1 MPSIELLR
9 QLQRAL
15 IGEQEKRMRQ
25 RGLTPGLDGRAQLY
39 VKLDQMRENR
49 DRLGSPYPEMS
60 PKERADLET
69 YLRETAERHATAAK
83 S

>member
-15 IGEQEKRMRQ
+15 IGEQEKRMKQ
-25 RGLTPGLDGRAQLY
+25 RGLEPGLDARTQLY
-39 VKLDQMRENR
+39 VRLDRMRENR
-49 DRLGSPYPEMS
+49 EQLGNPYPEVS
-60 PKERADLET
+60 PKERADLED
-69 YLRETAERHATAAK
+69 YLTALAQRYAAAAK

>member
-1 MPSIELLR
+1 MMR

-15 IGEQEKRMRQ
+15 LGEQEKRMRQ

-39 VKLDQMRENR
+39 AKLDEMRARREA
-49 DRLGSPYPEMS
+49 LGRPYAPPTAAETD
-60 PKERADLET
+60 DLVD
-69 YLRETAERHATAAK
+69 YLTETAQRHAATAK